1 MGRGQL
7 ATAAQLRALLESYAG
22 SDSSR
27 FLSVATQIAAQVARG
42 GDQTLADQ
50 LAQLVVEAKRRLAD
64 GSAAPGP
71 VLPLVRPAGDLAG
84 LVAASYSK
92 TRLTDMVMGPAISR
106 KLNRVVREY
115 RSAAHLE
122 AKGLQARRKLL
133 LVGPPGCGKSMTAE
147 AIAGELGRPLLR
159 VQLHALIAKFMGE
172 TAAKLHLV
180 FQAME
185 RTPGVYLFDEFD
197 SLGSHRGAENDVGEA
212 RRILNS
218 FLLLLE
224 QESSQSI
231 IIAATNLP
239 SLLDRA
245 LFRRFDDVV
254 EYRLPTK
261 AMIGLIIRN
270 RLGVFDLSGVDWS
283 KVSESAVGLSHGDIV
298 RSAEDSAKETVLSR
312 RQRIATRSLVRALTA
327 RRGAEAVGRNE

>member
-7 ATAAQLRALLESYAG
+7 ATAAQLKALLESYAG

-27 FLSVATQIAAQVARG
+27 FLSVATQIAAHVARG
-42 GDQTLADQ
+42 GDQDLADQ
-50 LAQLVVEAKRRLAD
+50 LAQLVAEAKRKLAE
-64 GSAAPGP
+64 GTAAPGP

-92 TRLTDMVMGPAISR
+92 TRLADMVIGPATSR
-106 KLNRVVREY
+106 KLTRVVREY
-115 RSAAHLE
+115 RSADQLE

-133 LVGPPGCGKSMTAE
+133 LVGSPGCGKSMTAE

-159 VQLHALIAKFMGE
+159 VQLHALIAKYLGE
-172 TAAKLHLV
+172 TAAKLHLI

-197 SLGSHRGAENDVGEA
+197 SLGSHRGSDNDVGEA

-218 FLLLLE
+218 FLLFLE
-224 QESSQSI
+224 QERSRSV

-239 SLLDRA
+239 KLLDRA
-245 LFRRFDDVV
+245 LFRRFDDVI

-261 AMIGLIIRN
+261 AMIGPVIKN
-270 RLGVFDLSGVDWS
+270 RLSVFDLTGVNWAE
-283 KVSESAVGLSHGDIV
+283 VIEAAAGLSHGDIV
-298 RSAEDSAKETVLSR
+298 RAAEDSAKESVLSR
-312 RQRIATRSLVRALTA
+312 RPRIMTKSLVRSLLA
-327 RRGAEAVGRNE
+327 RHGNEAIGRNE